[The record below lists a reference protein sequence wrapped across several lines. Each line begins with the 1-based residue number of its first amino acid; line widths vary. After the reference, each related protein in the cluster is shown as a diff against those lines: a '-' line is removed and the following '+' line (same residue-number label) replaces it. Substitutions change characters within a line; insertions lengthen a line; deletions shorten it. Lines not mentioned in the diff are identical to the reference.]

1 MKVLTADPEN
11 CSGCR
16 MCEVACTYR
25 HHDAFWPAVANLQ
38 VVSLKKEGIHYPI
51 LCEQCERAPC
61 AEVCPAQAIY
71 KEPDTG
77 AWVVDVTRCIGC
89 RNCVA
94 ACPLGAMNFNPEEG
108 VSTKCDLCAGDPT
121 CVKVCPMDVLDYIDV
136 EKISLR
142 KKRTLA
148 RRIFMEAKR

>member
-1 MKVLTADPEN
+1 MKVLVADVEK

-16 MCEVACTYR
+16 MCEVACSYK
-25 HHDAFWPAVANLQ
+25 HHGAFWPAVAHIQ

-61 AEVCPAQAIY
+61 QSVCPVQAIY
-71 KEPDTG
+71 REDDTG

-94 ACPLGAMNFNPEEG
+94 ACPLGAMVYNPEAG
-108 VSTKCDLCAGDPT
+108 ISGKCDLCAGDPA
-121 CVKVCPMDVLDYIDV
+121 CVKVCPMGVLDYVDV
-136 EKISLR
+136 EKVGRRR
-142 KKRTLA
+142 KWDAA
-148 RRIFMEAKR
+148 RRIFMEAER